1 MENNMGK
8 EHILQVEVK
17 KNMGNG
23 KKAKE

>member
-1 MENNMGK
+1 MENNMVK

-17 KNMGNG
+17 KNMVNG